1 MIYLLILLPLAMAAL
16 TFAWPS
22 DRSRPWLLPAGGLL
36 HLVLSFTA
44 VFGRD
49 ADGPISGLGGWLL
62 LDPLGKLVL
71 CFLSVLLFVG
81 YGTKMG
87 LAPMHS
93 WKPDAYGEA
102 PAMVGALLAAG
113 VTTCAFV
120 AILRVYHICSAGA
133 EAALA
138 RDVMMAVGLFSMAVA
153 AVFMA

>member
-71 CFLSVLLFVG
+71 CFLSVLFFLCALYAPGYLAQRGDRANRVFCANLFG
-81 YGTKMG
+81 GQ
-87 LAPMHS
+87 
-93 WKPDAYGEA
+93 
-102 PAMVGALLAAG
+102 AMMTLV
-113 VTTCAFV
+113 
-120 AILRVYHICSAGA
+120 ILSHH
-133 EAALA
+133 L
-138 RDVMMAVGLFSMAVA
+138 
-153 AVFMA
+153 